1 MGSQASTR
9 VSWTSS
15 PNDGARAGARS
26 GCEEVATARQT
37 GVGWRA
43 IVAVPV
49 MSNRES
55 VVVIGA
61 GQAAAQLAISLRQGG
76 LTAPVIVIGEEVYL
90 PYQRPPLSKKF
101 LSEPRAPDTL
111 LLRPEAF
118 WRDRGVV
125 FHLGTPVG
133 VVDPARHCLTLTDG
147 REFTYGWLVFATGTS
162 ARVLRVPGI
171 TLPGV
176 FSVRTID
183 DVLRLRPALDAAR
196 RVVIIGAGYIGLE
209 VAAAAGGEGRQVT
222 VLEAE
227 DRVLKR
233 VTGANVSAFFD
244 RIHRARGVHI
254 RLGARLE
261 AIEGE
266 NAVTAVRTQAHER
279 WPADVVL
286 IAVGSRAND
295 DLAAAAGLA
304 CHDGIV
310 VDETART
317 AHPNIYAVGDC
328 TRFPSRRYARTLR
341 LECVQNAIDQAKAAA
356 ASILQAPTLY
366 DPVPWFWSD
375 QYDLK
380 LQIAGLHDGHEHAAV
395 IGDLQSARFSVEYQC
410 GGRLIAVDAINDARA
425 HMMARKRIAE
435 QTAEL
440 ARTSGAAAESSTRRD
455 VSLSP

>member
-1 MGSQASTR
+1 
-9 VSWTSS
+9 V
-15 PNDGARAGARS
+15 
-26 GCEEVATARQT
+26 
-37 GVGWRA
+37 A

-76 LTAPVIVIGEEVYL
+76 LKAPLIVIGEEPYL

-101 LSEPRAPDTL
+101 LSEPRTPDTL

-118 WRDRGVV
+118 WRDHEVA

-133 VVDPARHCLTLTDG
+133 GVDPARHSLTLIDG
-147 REFTYGWLVFATGTS
+147 REFAYRWLAFATGTS
-162 ARVLRVPGI
+162 ARAVRVPGI

-176 FSVRTID
+176 FSVRAID
-183 DVLRLRPALDAAR
+183 DVLRLRPALDGASR
-196 RVVIIGAGYIGLE
+196 IVIVGAGYIGLE
-209 VAAAAGGEGRQVT
+209 VAAAAGSEGRHVT

-227 DRVLKR
+227 ERVLKR
-233 VTGANVSAFFD
+233 VTGASVSAFFD
-244 RIHRARGVHI
+244 RVHRGRGVDI
-254 RLGARLE
+254 RLGARLA

-266 NAVTAVRTQAHER
+266 KAVTAVRTEANER
-279 WPADVVL
+279 LPADLVL
-286 IAVGSRAND
+286 IAVGARAND

-304 CHDGIV
+304 CRDGIV
-310 VDETART
+310 VDATART
-317 AHPNIYAVGDC
+317 AHPDIYAVGDC
-328 TRFPSRRYARTLR
+328 TRFPSRRYSRALR

-356 ASILQAPTLY
+356 ASILQTPSVY

-380 LQIAGLHDGHEHAAV
+380 LQIAGLNDGHERSAV
-395 IGDLQSARFSVEYQC
+395 IGDPQSARFSVEYQC
-410 GGRLIAVDAINDARA
+410 EERLIAVDAINDARA
-425 HMMARKRIAE
+425 HMMARRRIAE

-440 ARTSGAAAESSTRRD
+440 AGSSDAAVE
-455 VSLSP
+455 SLSR

>member
-1 MGSQASTR
+1 
-9 VSWTSS
+9 
-15 PNDGARAGARS
+15 
-26 GCEEVATARQT
+26 
-37 GVGWRA
+37 
-43 IVAVPV
+43 

-55 VVVIGA
+55 VVVVGA

-76 LTAPVIVIGEEVYL
+76 LTAPLIVIGEERYL

-101 LSEPRAPDTL
+101 LSEPRTPDTL

-118 WRDRGVV
+118 WRDQQVT

-133 VVDPARHCLTLTDG
+133 AVDPARHCLTLTDG
-147 REFTYGWLVFATGTS
+147 REFTYGWLAFATGTS
-162 ARVLRVPGI
+162 ARALRVPGI

-183 DVLRLRPALDAAR
+183 DVLRLRPALDGASR
-196 RVVIIGAGYIGLE
+196 IVIVGAGYIGLE
-209 VAAAAGGEGRQVT
+209 VAAAARSEGRHIT

-233 VTGANVSAFFD
+233 VTGASVSTFFD
-244 RIHRARGVHI
+244 GIHQARGVHI
-254 RLGARLE
+254 RLGARLT
-261 AIEGE
+261 AIEGDK
-266 NAVTAVRTQAHER
+266 AVTAVHTQAHER
-279 WPADVVL
+279 LPADLVL
-286 IAVGSRAND
+286 IAVGARAND

-304 CHDGIV
+304 CQDGIV

-328 TRFPSRRYARTLR
+328 TRFPSRRYGRALR

-356 ASILQAPTLY
+356 ASILQTPTVY

-380 LQIAGLHDGHEHAAV
+380 LQIAGLNDGHERMAV
-395 IGDLQSARFSVEYQC
+395 IGDPQSARFSFEYQC
-410 GGRLIAVDAINDARA
+410 DGRLVAVDAINDARA

-440 ARTSGAAAESSTRRD
+440 ARMSAAAAQSRT
-455 VSLSP
+455 L

>member
-1 MGSQASTR
+1 LWQS
-9 VSWTSS
+9 
-15 PNDGARAGARS
+15 
-26 GCEEVATARQT
+26 
-37 GVGWRA
+37 
-43 IVAVPV
+43 PV

-55 VVVIGA
+55 LVVIGA

-76 LTAPVIVIGEEVYL
+76 FTAPLIVIGEEPYL

-101 LSEPRAPDTL
+101 LSEPRTPDTL

-118 WRDRGVV
+118 WRDLGVA

-133 VVDPARHCLTLTDG
+133 IVDAARHCLTLTDG
-147 REFTYGWLVFATGTS
+147 REFTYGWLAFATGTS
-162 ARVLRVPGI
+162 ARPLRVPGI

-176 FSVRTID
+176 FSVRDIA
-183 DVLRLRPALDAAR
+183 DVLRLRPALDVAN
-196 RVVIIGAGYIGLE
+196 RVVIVGGGYIGLE
-209 VAAAAGGEGRQVT
+209 IAAAAGQEGRHVT

-227 DRVLKR
+227 ERVLKR
-233 VTGANVSAFFD
+233 VTGASVSTFFD
-244 RIHRARGVHI
+244 QIHRTRGVHI
-254 RLGARLE
+254 RLGGRLA

-266 NAVTAVRTQAHER
+266 NAVTAARTQANER
-279 WPADVVL
+279 LPADLVL
-286 IAVGSRAND
+286 IAAGSRAND

-304 CHDGIV
+304 CQDGIV

-328 TRFPSRRYARTLR
+328 TRFASRRYARTLR

-356 ASILQAPTLY
+356 ASILQAPSVY

-375 QYDLK
+375 QYEIK
-380 LQIAGLHDGHEHAAV
+380 LQIAGLHDGHERTAV
-395 IGDLQSARFSVEYQC
+395 IGDPQSAKFSVEYQC
-410 GGRLIAVDAINDARA
+410 DGRLIAVDAINDGRA

-440 ARTSGAAAESSTRRD
+440 TRTSGAAAESPLR
-455 VSLSP
+455 